1 MEYNRKCIQYFFDA
15 NKYNPNQVVEQVEL
29 ERKQEFPKQEAK
41 IEIKLNEFGVYVAT
55 LIFENSKRKFIKNLE
70 NKFKNNH
77 KKVDRYEKFIDF
89 YDDFFPKGINK
100 KQKQFNYRKG
110 NIKSTK
116 DNQKINQYYQK
127 LKNINKLNNQKEQ
140 TEK

>member
-70 NKFKNNH
+70 NKFKNNN
-77 KKVDRYEKFIDF
+77 KKVDRYEKFIQENSNRV
-89 YDDFFPKGINK
+89 YGKYKQTKEYKPYIN
-100 KQKQFNYRKG
+100 NSS
-110 NIKSTK
+110 I
-116 DNQKINQYYQK
+116 
-127 LKNINKLNNQKEQ
+127 
-140 TEK
+140 